1 MDIDDKLDNLTN
13 TQLRTVIKW
22 TLADTKN
29 AATNYHGLDEQ
40 IKGWCAMLN
49 EAIKYQIDKAVSS
62 NTRKEEQ

>member
-29 AATNYHGLDEQ
+29 AAKNYSGLDERV
-40 IKGWCAMLN
+40 KGWCAMLN
-49 EAIKYQIDKAVSS
+49 EAIEYQIDKAVSN
-62 NTRKEEQ
+62 NTREEE

>member
-29 AATNYHGLDEQ
+29 AAENYSGLD
-40 IKGWCAMLN
+40 KKVRGWCAMLN
-49 EAIKYQIDKAVSS
+49 EAIEYQIDKAVSN
-62 NTRKEEQ
+62 NTREEE

>member
-29 AATNYHGLDEQ
+29 AAKNYSGLDEKV
-40 IKGWCAMLN
+40 KGWCSMLN
-49 EAIKYQIDKAVSS
+49 EAIEYQIDKAVSN
-62 NTRKEEQ
+62 NTREEE

>member
-29 AATNYHGLDEQ
+29 AAKDYSGLDERV
-40 IKGWCAMLN
+40 KGWCAMLN
-49 EAIKYQIDKAVSS
+49 EAIEYQIDKAVSN
-62 NTRKEEQ
+62 NTREEE

>member
-29 AATNYHGLDEQ
+29 AAKDYSGLDERV
-40 IKGWCAMLN
+40 KGWCAMLN
-49 EAIKYQIDKAVSS
+49 EAIEYQIDKAVSS
-62 NTRKEEQ
+62 NTREEE